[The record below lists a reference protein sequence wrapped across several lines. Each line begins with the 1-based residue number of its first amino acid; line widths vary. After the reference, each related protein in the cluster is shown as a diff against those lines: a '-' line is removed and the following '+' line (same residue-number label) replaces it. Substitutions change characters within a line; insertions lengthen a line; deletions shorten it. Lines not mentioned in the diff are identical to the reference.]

1 MQYVA
6 PARKVEVLLF
16 LEESLHADVRSQGAA
31 GNDALQTDKVDETA
45 ILKRQLV

>member
-16 LEESLHADVRSQGAA
+16 LDESLHADVRNQGAT
-31 GNDALQTDKVDETA
+31 GNDALQTGKVDETA
-45 ILKRQLV
+45 VVKCQPV